1 MIIGLAG
8 LSGTGK
14 STSLRYLDYKSTFI
28 ISCTNKQL
36 QISGF
41 RRKYKKINHQY
52 LRFYPTF
59 YH

>member
-28 ISCTNKQL
+28 L
-36 QISGF
+36 Q
-41 RRKYKKINHQY
+41 KKMYNDY
-52 LRFYPTF
+52 VRYNSPKSPS
-59 YH
+59 